1 MQEMVGTARRMG
13 NHGVATRHMTYLLE
27 VMFEHLSEG
36 EKADFSHQLNVLTS
50 KHPGTD
56 LPLTLD
62 GLGGLILPPVPLYKI
77 PKISSFTLCPLP
89 SHLIP
94 RKKLGHRQNNSVFVF
109 TPLNFG
115 GNGSDEGGGKK
126 QVNFQWVAHDVAEVC
141 LTLYNPLPIE
151 VKVVGLA
158 LLHEGIQ
165 FENFPSTL
173 SVAPNSGPHSVSLLG
188 VPKEAGELKILGYTL
203 NILGVQSSCKLRGPN
218 GQPVDYKIT
227 VLPSLP
233 QLDCVLKRIDCDE
246 AEKDQMLR
254 LYQGESA
261 EYQFSLTNISNILAD
276 NVEVS
281 INANPSDMKDM
292 FTMPEVS
299 STILEPGQTQI
310 LQLQVKAMKVLK
322 NNSMFN
328 VTAAADFAQ
337 SDAQE
342 EIGPSSISSVGG
354 ASVISRHEPNRW
366 SGRSLNETRK
376 RPSFVTLEVKVIYSG
391 GAGGSMGYLRELI
404 KTLKVDICPSAVVSK
419 WDILPSEV
427 QQENY
432 LVLDISNQCIHE
444 MEIEYGP
451 QKKLISIEPQDDCRI
466 PVPVQKFAMQQQQ
479 KSQTMKER
487 HKFCLQYLEDNLHIM
502 WSLPRLQSRLG
513 KVSLKDIKLDDNM
526 ISSLELCPLE
536 WCLTINEAEP
546 LACQPQNLAIGQVV
560 TLQMSIKNMF
570 AYSVKAVFKVEIA
583 LEDSIFSEQF
593 IAVSQPESQMKICK
607 PKEKIIHSTAMLPL
621 VSGTYDVICSCSI
634 YNDTKDNLYVS
645 YYPKISL
652 HINDD

>member
-1 MQEMVGTARRMG
+1 MLQEMVGTARRMG
-13 NHGVATRHMTYLLE
+13 NHAVATRHMTYLLE
-27 VMFEHLSEG
+27 VMFEHLAES

-115 GNGSDEGGGKK
+115 GSGDGEGGGKK

-151 VKVVGLA
+151 VKIVGLA

-173 SVAPNSGPHSVSLLG
+173 SLAPNSGPHSVSLLG

-203 NILGVQSSCKLRGPN
+203 NILGVQSSCKLRGPK

-233 QLDCVLKRIDCDE
+233 QLDCVLKRLDCDE

-261 EYQFSLTNISNILAD
+261 EYQCSLTNISTIKAD
-276 NVEVS
+276 NVKVS

-292 FTMPEVS
+292 FTMPEA
-299 STILEPGQTQI
+299 STMLEPGQSQI
-310 LQLQVKAMKVLK
+310 LQLQVKAMKVLM

-328 VTAAADFAQ
+328 AAAAAGFAKG
-337 SDAQE
+337 DQE
-342 EIGPSSISSVGG
+342 ESGPSSISSVGG
-354 ASVISRHEPNRW
+354 GVISRNEPNRW
-366 SGRSLNETRK
+366 SGRSLNESGK
-376 RPSFVTLEVKVIYSG
+376 RPSFVTLEVKVSYSG
-391 GAGGSMGYLRELI
+391 GEGGSNGYLRELV
-404 KTLKVDICPSAVVSK
+404 KTLKVDICPSALVSK

-427 QQENY
+427 LQENY

-479 KSQTMKER
+479 QKSQMMKER
-487 HKFCLQYLEDNLHIM
+487 HKFCLQYLEENLHIM
-502 WSLPRLQSRLG
+502 WSLPRLQSRFG

-536 WCLTINEAEP
+536 WWLTINEAEP
-546 LACQPQNLAIGQVV
+546 LACQPQNLTIGQVV

-570 AYSVKAVFKVEIA
+570 EYSVKAVFKVDIV

-593 IAVSQPESQMKICK
+593 VAVSQPESEMKMCK
-607 PKEKIIHSTAMLPL
+607 PKEKILHSTAMLPL
-621 VSGTYDVICSCSI
+621 VSGTYDVICSCTI

-645 YYPKISL
+645 YYPKINL